1 MIISAERADAASDV
15 AFGESHVRSSEHPGR
30 WLKVEPIGAAAWRD
44 YRARSL
50 GCVDDRSQGTVA
62 GAFSAMTAIGWT
74 VGPLIAALGAVVGL
88 SFTFVLA
95 ALGCAISIYFFRLTR
110 GESQQVS

>member
-1 MIISAERADAASDV
+1 V
-15 AFGESHVRSSEHPGR
+15 R
-30 WLKVEPIGAAAWRD
+30 WLGG
-44 YRARSL
+44 SL
-50 GCVDDRSQGTVA
+50 RSQGTVA

-110 GESQQVS
+110 GASQQVS

>member
-1 MIISAERADAASDV
+1 MFVLANIRADRRKSA
-15 AFGESHVRSSEHPGR
+15 
-30 WLKVEPIGAAAWRD
+30 PIGAAAGATSRG
-44 YRARSL
+44 SEL
-50 GCVDDRSQGTVA
+50 VDDRSQGTVA
-62 GAFSAMTAIGWT
+62 GAFSAMTAVGWA

-110 GESQQVS
+110 GASQKASTTASANR